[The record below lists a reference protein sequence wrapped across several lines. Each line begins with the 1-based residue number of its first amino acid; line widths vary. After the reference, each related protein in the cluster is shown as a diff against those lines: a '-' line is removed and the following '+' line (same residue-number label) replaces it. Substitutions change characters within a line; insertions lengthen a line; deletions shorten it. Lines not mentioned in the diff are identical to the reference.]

1 MAIRGLDKKKHVK
14 EWEED
19 RLSVMPK
26 KMKMQGIAQNWRKAV
41 EKGEGWNKEV
51 QGEVEEETMP
61 IKDILRPACGT
72 THKTRDV
79 N

>member
-1 MAIRGLDKKKHVK
+1 MAIRGLDKKKHLK

-41 EKGEGWNKEV
+41 EKGERSNTEV

-61 IKDILRPACGT
+61 LKDILRPACGT
-72 THKTRDV
+72 TQ
-79 N
+79 